1 MSAAKAEGKQK
12 SQINTS
18 ELFNFPSLPPT
29 RFLSPSLIELCI
41 LAQCENALSRLF
53 YVFILFFIFVFISF
67 WERVICKRS
76 TGLSQSSPNVVPSS
90 SSSAFT
96 SLCCKN
102 CVVYIT
108 KVFYNLFSLRSH
120 FLFGFFFVF
129 FLLFIHLKFDFYLT
143 CWQAKGIQMA
153 NEWPAQLSLDKLA
166 FECAKINLNQN
177 RNQNQRWN
185 HNLPFVRA
193 AAAASTVKDDWEKTF
208 AATFCSLREEREK
221 GKPKKQ
227 WGGNIYELSHM
238 KN

>member
-1 MSAAKAEGKQK
+1 MESPATAATTTSREVSAAKAEGKQK

-18 ELFNFPSLPPT
+18 ELFNFPS
-29 RFLSPSLIELCI
+29 LSPSLIELCI

-120 FLFGFFFVF
+120 FLFGFFLHVF
-129 FLLFIHLKFDFYLT
+129 SVIY
-143 CWQAKGIQMA
+143 
-153 NEWPAQLSLDKLA
+153 S
-166 FECAKINLNQN
+166 FEI
-177 RNQNQRWN
+177 
-185 HNLPFVRA
+185 
-193 AAAASTVKDDWEKTF
+193 
-208 AATFCSLREEREK
+208 
-221 GKPKKQ
+221 
-227 WGGNIYELSHM
+227 
-238 KN
+238 

>member
-1 MSAAKAEGKQK
+1 MESPATAATTTSREVSAEKAEGKQK

-18 ELFNFPSLPPT
+18 ELFSFPSLP
-29 RFLSPSLIELCI
+29 RSLLLSPSLIELCI

-90 SSSAFT
+90 SSSSAFT

-120 FLFGFFFVF
+120 FLFGFFSCF
-129 FLLFIHLKFDFYLT
+129 FGYLFIWNLIFIWHVDRPREFK
-143 CWQAKGIQMA
+143 WQMNG
-153 NEWPAQLSLDKLA
+153 QLSSA
-166 FECAKINLNQN
+166 WISSPLNAQ
-177 RNQNQRWN
+177 
-185 HNLPFVRA
+185 
-193 AAAASTVKDDWEKTF
+193 K
-208 AATFCSLREEREK
+208 
-221 GKPKKQ
+221 
-227 WGGNIYELSHM
+227 
-238 KN
+238 